1 MNESEIE
8 QATDLIVDPDPDE
21 RGNLI
26 TVAIIGSGRMVALTL
41 NVN

>member
-1 MNESEIE
+1 MNESEIK
-8 QATDLIVDPDPDE
+8 QATDLIIDPDPDE

-26 TVAIIGSGRMVALTL
+26 TVAIIGSRSMIALTL